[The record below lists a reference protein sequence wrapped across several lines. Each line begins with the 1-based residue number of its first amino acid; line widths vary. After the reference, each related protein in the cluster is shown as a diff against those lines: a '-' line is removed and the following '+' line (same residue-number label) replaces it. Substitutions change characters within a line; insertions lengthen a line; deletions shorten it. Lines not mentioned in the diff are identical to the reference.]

1 MFVKAVTLA
10 AIITNGSAVSYSWL
24 DVNPAAA
31 VNYYIIRS
39 ADGTWTFKYSAIVK
53 VTIGKSVSAITV
65 VPNLLNGNSMSLL
78 FTSQPNGKYA
88 MKLLGNTGQIVY
100 RMQQAHNGG
109 NN

>member
-53 VTIGKSVSAITV
+53 VTIGK
-65 VPNLLNGNSMSLL
+65 
-78 FTSQPNGKYA
+78 
-88 MKLLGNTGQIVY
+88 
-100 RMQQAHNGG
+100 
-109 NN
+109 